1 MDTLNKPGH
10 LPSEEDISGPAGLCL
25 DEWTMDYY
33 NGLIQ
38 SDSIERL
45 PMERKQC
52 LRVTKISYGGCMQK
66 QSVIGDI
73 INNIEKV
80 IVGKTEVI
88 EYAMIALLAEGHLL
102 LEDVPGVGKTTLAN
116 AISKSIDCGF
126 NRIQFTPDTLPS
138 DITGVSV
145 YNMQTGQ
152 FEFSPGAVMNHIIL
166 ADEINRT
173 SPKTQASLLEAME
186 EKQISVDGRSY
197 PLPRPFM
204 VIATQNPIDYLG
216 TYNLPEAQLDRFL
229 MKLSIGYP
237 SMADEKRMADY
248 YIKRSPLKSLEP
260 VTDGKTVSAMQE
272 EVKSVQIHKD
282 LVTYIIEIMD
292 GTRKDPNIALGASP
306 RATLALIRAAQAAA
320 YYDGRD
326 YCIPDDILKV
336 IHPVIRHRLILSPEA
351 RLNKLTA
358 EKVLSRITAMLR
370 VPILPVL
377 NQA

>member
-1 MDTLNKPGH
+1 
-10 LPSEEDISGPAGLCL
+10 
-25 DEWTMDYY
+25 
-33 NGLIQ
+33 
-38 SDSIERL
+38 
-45 PMERKQC
+45 MENQN
-52 LRVTKISYGGCMQK
+52 
-66 QSVIGDI
+66 VIGVI
-73 INNIEKV
+73 VKNIEKV
-80 IVGKTEVI
+80 IVGKQEVI
-88 EYAMIALLAEGHLL
+88 EYAVIALLAEGHLL

-116 AISKSIDCGF
+116 AIAKSIDCGF

-152 FEFSPGAVMNHIIL
+152 FEFTPGAVMNHIIL
-166 ADEINRT
+166 ADEVNRT

-186 EKQISVDGRSY
+186 EKQISVDGKTY
-197 PLPRPFM
+197 PLPAPFM

-237 SMADEKRMADY
+237 SMPDEKRMAGY
-248 YIKRSPLKSLEP
+248 YIGQSPLKSLEA
-260 VTDGKTVSAMQE
+260 VTGGQTISAMQE
-272 EVKSVQIHKD
+272 EVKTVKIHND
-282 LVTYIIEIMD
+282 LISYIIEIMD
-292 GTRKDPNIALGASP
+292 GTRKDSNLTLGASP

-320 YYDGRD
+320 YYAGRD

-358 EKVLSRITAMLR
+358 EKVLDKIIAKYR
-370 VPILPVL
+370 VPILPAL
-377 NQA
+377 